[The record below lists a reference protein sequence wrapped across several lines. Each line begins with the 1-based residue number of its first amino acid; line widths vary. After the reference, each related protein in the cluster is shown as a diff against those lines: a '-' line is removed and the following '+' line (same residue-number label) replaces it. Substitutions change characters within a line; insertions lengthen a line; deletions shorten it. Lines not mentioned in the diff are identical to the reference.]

1 MDTMNLFDDN
11 EQHTTKPNKQYQ
23 DSVFIDL
30 FSEPDNSVEL
40 INALCG
46 TTYKTDDITN
56 VTLKWVFANGKYNDL
71 AFRTKDNK
79 LIVLI
84 EHQST
89 FNPNMPLRI
98 LFYLAKEY
106 EDYLVREYGTGKNH
120 LYSKKL
126 IKLPTPEFFIIY
138 TGKDERPAI
147 EELHLSDAFYEKADI
162 NLTVKSYNL
171 NKPLKLKE
179 ESEILNGYAN
189 LIIKI
194 KELKEEGRDHVS
206 SIREAIEY
214 CIENNYIKKYLKV
227 KKKEVYEML
236 YGEISVKAEMEV
248 RCKEER
254 EAGRE
259 EGLEEGLEK
268 GREEG
273 LEKGREEIVLSM
285 YKKGLE
291 IETISD
297 LSSIPLEDVRR
308 ICNVVQ
314 HF

>member
-1 MDTMNLFDDN
+1 
-11 EQHTTKPNKQYQ
+11 
-23 DSVFIDL
+23 
-30 FSEPDNSVEL
+30 
-40 INALCG
+40 
-46 TTYKTDDITN
+46 
-56 VTLKWVFANGKYNDL
+56 
-71 AFRTKDNK
+71 
-79 LIVLI
+79 
-84 EHQST
+84 
-89 FNPNMPLRI
+89 
-98 LFYLAKEY
+98 
-106 EDYLVREYGTGKNH
+106 
-120 LYSKKL
+120 
-126 IKLPTPEFFIIY
+126 
-138 TGKDERPAI
+138 
-147 EELHLSDAFYEKADI
+147 
-162 NLTVKSYNL
+162 
-171 NKPLKLKE
+171 
-179 ESEILNGYAN
+179 
-189 LIIKI
+189 
-194 KELKEEGRDHVS
+194 
-206 SIREAIEY
+206 
-214 CIENNYIKKYLKV
+214 
-227 KKKEVYEML
+227 ML